1 MYPMILKVSVGLK
14 SIACKQVDALKKKV
28 IKIEF

>member
-14 SIACKQVDALKKKV
+14 SIACKQVDALKKKSYQD
-28 IKIEF
+28 